1 MKVIDREYQPIGVAQ
16 HRPCWFLYLECG
28 HVKNVNANTS
38 NYARAEVVQHVKCP
52 VCQSPMKKRCSSAKE
67 LQNFAEFIIKHDL

>member
-28 HVKNVNANTS
+28 HVKSVNATAS
-38 NYARAEVVQHVKCP
+38 NYARAELVRHVRCP
-52 VCQSPMKKRCSSAKE
+52 VCQSPTKKKCSSAKE